1 MSKIDDKINS
11 CLNVFAA
18 PSRDIS
24 IDSYQY
30 VEILEKSNTNQLP
43 ANLQYYEIILND
55 RNSWLN
61 LSDSYIEVRAK
72 LTAADGVTALPSAAK
87 IAPISDIQ
95 NLFRRAE
102 AWVESKSVQT
112 IEYPGV
118 KSHIL
123 GLVKNSPD
131 YAKSGSM
138 ELFYPDKI
146 ADIDGITGVLTA
158 TNNGVAAAITGT
170 NASPHV
176 IAVVGNVLDNPVN
189 LYVGGQLLTPRLAA
203 TGVAIQLKKSSN
215 ADPGPL
221 NYVGVVNGDI
231 IYLYDPSGNRVYLQ
245 TTVGGV
251 IGELRAAGGIVV
263 FGDGDNTAVA
273 AGDIN
278 GYTACRLESS
288 MAQRIAKFTNAA
300 GDFLTD
306 SSTFYI
312 PLRKIFSIY
321 DYNRHVWKGATH
333 RFRFDRDTVN
343 EYMYRLNGVD
353 ARAVITF
360 MSIWLPVVQPNAL
373 ISAQLNAKL
382 AEKAEKMMSWFDYEF
397 YENNLI
403 TGAASVNEQIW
414 RVTSK
419 TERVVRVYMWLQR
432 VDARSSQLVNKGVF
446 GGFNIQSAQCSV
458 NGVIYPRTKYDLD
471 TTAVYKDSRLYNEY
485 LRAGGHIANPST
497 GAYLSIEEWQDNY
510 QIICFDLSYQPDA
523 ERVYTGRVS
532 PSDIE
537 LRVQLAGAYGVD
549 WRMYC
554 LLQTERFAQLEA
566 ISDMMK
572 IL

>member
-11 CLNVFAA
+11 CLNVFAT

-72 LTAADGVTALPSAAK
+72 LTAADGVTALPTGAQ

-112 IEYPGV
+112 VEYPGV

-138 ELFYPDKI
+138 ELFYPDKSI
-146 ADIDGITGVLTA
+146 GPIVGGVLTLTA
-158 TNNGVAAAITGT
+158 SGTLRAVTGSNANPHILTTTNNEING
-170 NASPHV
+170 SPV
-176 IAVVGNVLDNPVN
+176 I
-189 LYVGGQLLTPRLAA
+189 LYLGGIALTPRKADGTAVAFVKANNTLVSYAGAA
-203 TGVAIQLKKSSN
+203 
-215 ADPGPL
+215 
-221 NYVGVVNGDI
+221 NGDL
-231 IYLYDPSGNRVYLQ
+231 IYLYDPYGNKV
-245 TTVGGV
+245 
-251 IGELRAAGGIVV
+251 ELRAPNGNPIFFSVDAGPNIV
-263 FGDGDNTAVA
+263 FSNGDDTVVA
-273 AGDIN
+273 DGTIYGNSIKTIDDSHA
-278 GYTACRLESS
+278 ARVS
-288 MAQRIAKFTNAA
+288 KFTNAA

-360 MSIWLPVVQPNAL
+360 MSIWIPVVQPNAL
-373 ISAQLNAKL
+373 IAAQLNAKL
-382 AEKAEKMMSWFDYEF
+382 AEKATKLMDWFDYEF

-566 ISDMMK
+566 VSDMMK

>member
-11 CLNVFAA
+11 CLNVFAT

-72 LTAADGVTALPSAAK
+72 LTAADGVTALPAGTQ

-112 IEYPGV
+112 VEYPGV

-146 ADIDGITGVLTA
+146 TDTVGITGVLTA
-158 TNNGVAAAITGT
+158 TNNAVAAAITGT
-170 NASPHV
+170 NAAPHV
-176 IAVVGNVLDNPVN
+176 LNVARVAIDNPIN

-203 TGVAIQLKKSSN
+203 TGAIIQLKQRA
-215 ADPGPL
+215 ADADTV
-221 NYVGVVNGDI
+221 NYVGIAAGDV

-245 TTVGGV
+245 SISGGV
-251 IGELRAAGGIVV
+251 IGELRANATPVVV
-263 FGDGDNTAVA
+263 FADGNDNAVA

-278 GYTACRLESS
+278 GYTASKLETSI
-288 MAQRIAKFTNAA
+288 MQRTSKFTNLA

-360 MSIWLPVVQPNAL
+360 MSIWIPVVQPNAL
-373 ISAQLNAKL
+373 IAAQLNAKL
-382 AEKAEKMMSWFDYEF
+382 AEKATKLMDWFDYEF

-566 ISDMMK
+566 VSDMMK